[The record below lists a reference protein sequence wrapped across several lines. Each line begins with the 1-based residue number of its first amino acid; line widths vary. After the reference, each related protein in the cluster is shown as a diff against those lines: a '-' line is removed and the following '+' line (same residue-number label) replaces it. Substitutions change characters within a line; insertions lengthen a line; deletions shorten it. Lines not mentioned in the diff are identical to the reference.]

1 MSDHDHDH
9 DHGDDH
15 DHEGGHGDVA
25 VEESGLPNLSIAGFV
40 GLTALVFFTSA
51 ATLPSL
57 FYRIVDRLKAEQTVQ
72 SSELGT
78 LRAYEVERL
87 STYGYVDQ
95 AKGIVHIPIDVA
107 MQKVIEDAKK

>member
-1 MSDHDHDH
+1 MSDHEH
-9 DHGDDH
+9 DHGH
-15 DHEGGHGDVA
+15 GHEGGHGEVA

-57 FYRIVDRLKAEQTVQ
+57 FFRIVDHMKGEQTVK
-72 SSELGT
+72 SSDLAT
-78 LRAYEVERL
+78 LRAYEIDRL

-95 AKGIVHIPIDVA
+95 GKGVVHIPIDVA